1 MNILQ
6 HDMIDKTKGALKL
19 APWGGNAL
27 QTINI
32 TRNTPRTPNQAVGY
46 RGVVDFSSG
55 QVTTDLALDCILT
68 EQTDTAAA
76 GTSVYLHGAK
86 VLTLA
91 DDVYY
96 LTSCSVGFQAG
107 SAATVKY
114 GYITAGFGSGL
125 IALSAAPTPLLD
137 GEEAAFAVVMGSDG
151 RGLEIVNKDQAI
163 ANGIVLEADSIL
175 PSGVQSMSYSATINK
190 DHILDVRSSNAI
202 QFLTTYPIDSTVNME
217 VFADEASVVTV
228 RALKSVGVR
237 LGQGADFLRES
248 SPGVD
253 YITVMTAGAKGKVL
267 VMATGLA
274 KTQEGES
281 VSVGGKL
288 THTFN
293 FSAADLWLPLSV

>member
-1 MNILQ
+1 MILQ
-6 HDMIDKTKGALKL
+6 HDRIDTGAGALTL
-19 APWGGNAL
+19 APWGKNAL

-68 EQTDTAAA
+68 EQTDVAST

-86 VLTLA
+86 ELVMA
-91 DDVYY
+91 SDVYY

-125 IALSAAPTPLLD
+125 IAVAGTPAPLLD

-151 RGLEIVNKDQAI
+151 RGVEIVDKA
-163 ANGIVLEADSIL
+163 LLTTIL
-175 PSGVQSMSYSATINK
+175 PSGVQSMSFSATINK

-217 VFADEASVVTV
+217 VFADASDVASVRT
-228 RALKSVGVR
+228 LKSVGVR
-237 LGQGADFLRES
+237 LGTGTS
-248 SPGVD
+248 VD
-253 YITVMTAGAKGKVL
+253 RTGYSETPVYIPSAAAGSIL

-293 FSAADLWLPLSV
+293 FTAADLWLPLYV